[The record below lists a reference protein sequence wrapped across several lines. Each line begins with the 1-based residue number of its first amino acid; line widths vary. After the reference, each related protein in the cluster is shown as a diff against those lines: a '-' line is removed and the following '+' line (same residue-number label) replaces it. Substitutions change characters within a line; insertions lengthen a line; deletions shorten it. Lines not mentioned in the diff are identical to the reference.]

1 MAEYLD
7 KTGLTR
13 LWMKIKDYIAN
24 NAVVPSD
31 ITGNAATATKL
42 KTARA
47 IDGVTFDGSTARS
60 HYGVCSTGGVT
71 AAKTVSI
78 TGFTLVTGARVMVR
92 FNYYNSATN
101 PTLNVS
107 GTGAKAIYYKNVA
120 IPAAY
125 IKGNSLLELV
135 YDGTYWRVVGELT
148 QSQVDSLETR
158 VSSLEAQDLRKSPVV
173 LYSGSKY
180 NTTLKTWEYAS
191 VPNLNT
197 YTEIEFWV
205 TIGDVLRIP
214 VRVNKN
220 NATQLN
226 FNGYFSPNYNATFF
240 VLVDWANNRIGVYT
254 NSLIGWPYSVVNI
267 SKVYGIL
274 K

>member
-1 MAEYLD
+1 MSKYLD
-7 KTGLTR
+7 ETGLR
-13 LWMKIKDYIAN
+13 SLWTKIKDYIAN

-60 HYGVCSTGGVT
+60 HYGICSTSGGT
-71 AAKTVSI
+71 TAKTVSI
-78 TGFTLVTGARVMVR
+78 TGFTLTTGARVMVR
-92 FNYYNSATN
+92 FTYANTASS
-101 PTLNVS
+101 PTLNVTS
-107 GTGAKAIYYKNVA
+107 TGAKAIYYKNAA

-125 IKGNSLLELV
+125 IKAYSLLELV
-135 YDGTYWRVVGELT
+135 YDGTYWRVVGDLT
-148 QSQVDSLETR
+148 QSQVDALTTQE
-158 VSSLEAQDLRKSPVV
+158 LRKSPVT
-173 LYSGSKY
+173 LYSGNKY
-180 NTTLKTWEYAS
+180 NTALKTWEYAS

-205 TIGDVLRIP
+205 TIGDILRIP

-220 NATQLN
+220 NTNQLN
-226 FNGYFSPNYNATFF
+226 FGGYFNTSYNASFF
-240 VLVDWANNRIGVYT
+240 VLVDWSSNRIGVYT
-254 NSLIGWPYSVVNI
+254 NSLTGWSYSIVNI
-267 SKVYGIL
+267 SKVVGIL

>member
-7 KTGLTR
+7 KTGLNR

-47 IDGVTFDGSTARS
+47 IDGVTFDGSAARS
-60 HYGVCSTGGVT
+60 HYGVCSTAGGT
-71 AAKTVSI
+71 RAKTVSI
-78 TGFTLVTGARVMVR
+78 TGFTLTTGARVMVR
-92 FNYYNSATN
+92 FTYTN
-101 PTLNVS
+101 TTYDSTLNVS
-107 GTGAKAIYYKNVA
+107 GTGAKMIYYKDGGM
-120 IPAAY
+120 PTEY
-125 IKGNSLLELV
+125 IKANSLLELV
-135 YDGTYWRVVGELT
+135 YDGTYWRVGGDMT
-148 QSQVDSLETR
+148 QSQVDALT
-158 VSSLEAQDLRKSPVV
+158 AQELRKSPVT

-180 NTTLKTWEYAS
+180 NTALKTWEYAS
-191 VPNLNT
+191 IPSLNT

-205 TIGDVLRIP
+205 TIGDILRMP

-220 NATQLN
+220 NTNQLN
-226 FNGYFSPNYNATFF
+226 FGGYFNTSYNASLF
-240 VLVDWANNRIGVYT
+240 VLVDWGSNRIGVYT